1 MPPLPYPGR
10 FEPLPL
16 NFKIAIKYASFYGL
30 VFHFLCSPI
39 FSQQQHYS
47 KTFTEAGSPV
57 VAEGRADSIA
67 HIFIPTSSLG
77 PAPALAAAQY
87 ILTLHQPVNGCK
99 V

>member
-10 FEPLPL
+10 FEPSPL

-47 KTFTEAGSPV
+47 KTFTEAGAPV
-57 VAEGRADSIA
+57 AAEGRADSIA
-67 HIFIPTSSLG
+67 HIFIRTSSLCSCSHG
-77 PAPALAAAQY
+77 GAIHFNFTPARQWR
-87 ILTLHQPVNGCK
+87 
-99 V
+99 